1 MFTIP
6 IEQIFTQSK
15 IKDSFLEISSKSSG
29 LDEVSYNEFKT
40 DFSKNIQ
47 NIIESII
54 TGTFTPEPLKKIEI
68 NKPNS
73 DEKRPIALS
82 SIKDKL
88 IQKVL
93 YMNLRDYFETTFSD
107 KSYAYRRDKSTL
119 RAINRTSQFIQEK
132 KYWILKT
139 DIDNFFETINHDKLL
154 KILDKQISDKR
165 IIKLISLF
173 IQTGGFKSFDYVEHL
188 DGVHQGD
195 ILSPLLSNIY
205 LDLMDKFL
213 EKLNISHVRYADDFV
228 VLFQDEKEAIK
239 TKVVLENF
247 LKTLD
252 LKLEESKTQI
262 SHIKDGFIF
271 LGVHFIGKNRFVDN
285 ERLQKSISKLHNISK
300 TKLGF
305 KRFIDE
311 INYYLL
317 TLKNYYLK
325 IIQTN
330 STQHLLLKEHLIDS
344 ISHKVFLEKTNKNI
358 TTKKEFKIL
367 LSQIHFDILFEIEEI
382 NDKFELIIA
391 KAYEKY
397 LANKSYKDSKT
408 KIDKKKNIYAKKFAN
423 DSTLHISKEGLSLG
437 ISKNK
442 FVVKEYGK
450 VQNSFALDKISRIII
465 EGKGIS
471 LSSDVIKKSTQN
483 NITIDFIDRD
493 ALSYASLIT
502 HKSSVTQNINKQAKI
517 IDTPLQLFLA
527 TQFIKGKAKNQINYI
542 KYLDKYHKILDE
554 NILKMQTILTQKLKS
569 VESVEQ
575 LMGYEGSIS
584 VLYWESLRLILEV
597 PFEKRVTFGANDIV
611 NSSLNYAYAI
621 LYGKVQHSLV
631 HAGLSLNISFLHALD
646 DNKPTLTF
654 DMIEEFRTFIVDRT
668 IISMLNKDEPIKLG
682 NDGLLTKSSRQLIS
696 KNIKEKLGSY
706 TMWKKESHKVENI
719 IQTQCYKLASVI
731 EDNTKQY
738 KPFIGKF

>member
-6 IEQIFTQSK
+6 LEQIFTTSNL
-15 IKDSFLEISSKSSG
+15 KDSFLEISSKSTG
-29 LDEVSYNEFKT
+29 LDEVSYNEFKK
-40 DFSKNIQ
+40 DLSKNLDDIK
-47 NIIESII
+47 NSII
-54 TGTFTPEPLKKIEI
+54 TGLYTPEPLKKIEI
-68 NKPNS
+68 DKPNS

-93 YMNLRDYFETTFSD
+93 YNLLRDYFETKFSD
-107 KSYAYRRDKSTL
+107 KSYAYRQDKSTL
-119 RAINRTSQFIQEK
+119 KAINRTTQFIQEK
-132 KYWILKT
+132 KHWVLKA

-154 KILDKQISDKR
+154 LILDKQLSDKR

-173 IQTGGFKSFDYVEHL
+173 IQTGAFKSFDYFEHI

-213 EKLNISHVRYADDFV
+213 EKENMAFVRYADDFI
-228 VLFQDEKEAIK
+228 VLFENEKDVITFK
-239 TKVVLENF
+239 PILEKF
-247 LKTLD
+247 LETLD
-252 LKLEESKTQI
+252 LKIEDEKTKI
-262 SHIKDGFIF
+262 THIKDGFVF
-271 LGVHFIGKNRFVDN
+271 LGVNFVGKNRFVDN
-285 ERLQKSISKLHNISK
+285 ERLQKSISKIHSISK

-305 KRFIDE
+305 KGFIDE
-311 INYYLL
+311 LNCYLRA
-317 TLKNYYLK
+317 LKNYYLK

-330 STQHLLLKEHLIDS
+330 STQHLLLKEHLIEA

-358 TTKKEFKIL
+358 KTKKEFRIFL
-367 LSQIHFDILFEIEEI
+367 AQINFDILFELPEL
-382 NDKFELIIA
+382 NDKYDLIIA

-423 DSTLHISKEGLSLG
+423 DSTLHISKAGLSLG

-450 VQNSFALDKISRIII
+450 VQKTIPMEKVNRIIL
-465 EGKGIS
+465 EGDGIS
-471 LSSDVIKKSTQN
+471 LSTDIIKKCALNQ
-483 NITIDFIDRD
+483 ITIDFIDRD

-502 HKSSVTQNINKQAKI
+502 HKSTLTQTIHKQAMILK
-517 IDTPLQLFLA
+517 TPLQLELA
-527 TQFIKGKAKNQINYI
+527 TLFIKGKAKNQINYL
-542 KYLDKYHKILDE
+542 KYLDKYHNLLDE
-554 NILKMQTILTQKLKS
+554 NITKMETILKLNIKKAQTI
-569 VESVEQ
+569 EQ

-584 VLYWESLRLILEV
+584 AIYWESLRIILEV
-597 PFEKRVTFGANDIV
+597 PFEKRITFGAKDIV

-621 LYGKVQHSLV
+621 LYGKVQHCLV
-631 HAGLSLNISFLHALD
+631 HAGLSLNLSFLHSLD
-646 DNKPTLTF
+646 EKKPTLTF

-668 IISMLNKDEPIKLG
+668 IISMINKDEPIKLG
-682 NDGLLTKSSRQLIS
+682 NDGLLTKTSRQLIA

-706 TMWKKESHKVENI
+706 TMWKKESVKVENI
-719 IQTQCYKLASVI
+719 IQTQCFKLAKTI
-731 EDNTKQY
+731 DDNTMPY
-738 KPFIGKF
+738 KPFIGKY